1 MFVFAVV
8 DKIWSFLLS
17 GGIFM
22 GFIGVASFVALAV
35 AIHVGLSLRKKV
47 VVPAELTKE
56 VERAER
62 HFKSDNAAVLRQH
75 LKQSGTP
82 LGKIGAI
89 AIDDRFAD
97 REEATQAVEANAREE
112 VVKLQNGMGIL
123 EVVITIAPLLGLL
136 GTVSGLVN
144 VFSTLGSSAENAADP
159 SRLAAGIAIALNT
172 TIAGLVVAILTVI
185 VHSIFTR
192 RIEGLSARL
201 EVLAADLIQAFYRCG
216 GASLYS
222 SGPLLAENVPSSE
235 GEEEST
241 EDFLS

>member
-1 MFVFAVV
+1 MTVLAVF
-8 DKIWSFLLS
+8 DTIWEFRVS

-22 GFIGVASFVALAV
+22 AFIGAASFVALAV
-35 AIHVGLSLRKKV
+35 AIHVAISLRKKV
-47 VVPAELTKE
+47 VIPNKTEQEIKRSELHF
-56 VERAER
+56 RAE
-62 HFKSDNAAVLRQH
+62 KAAALKGH
-75 LKQSGTP
+75 LDQDLST

-89 AIDDRFAD
+89 AISDKFSD

-112 VVKLQNGMGIL
+112 VVKLQGGMGVL

-144 VFSTLGSSAENAADP
+144 VFSTLGDSGDAAADP

-192 RIEGLSARL
+192 KIEALAARL
-201 EVLAADLIQAFYRCG
+201 EVLAADLVHSFYKNG
-216 GASLYS
+216 GPYLYS
-222 SGPLLAENVPSSE
+222 AGPLIAEEV
-235 GEEEST
+235 T
-241 EDFLS
+241 EKSDDQFLS